1 MLHVAMQERA
11 ASSICDWNNM
21 NVERIVGISLKP
33 AGEAG
38 ASDGWMGLFPIIWR
52 AAIKSK

>member
-33 AGEAG
+33 AYEAG
-38 ASDGWMGLFPIIWR
+38 ASDGWMGLFPIIGR
-52 AAIKSK
+52 ANIE